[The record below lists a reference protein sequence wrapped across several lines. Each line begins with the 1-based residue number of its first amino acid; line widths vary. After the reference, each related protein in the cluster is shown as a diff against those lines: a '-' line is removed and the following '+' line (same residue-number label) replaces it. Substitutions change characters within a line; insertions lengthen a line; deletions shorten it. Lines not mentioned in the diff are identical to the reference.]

1 MAEATRAT
9 PVQNPLAAPREG
21 PEPVAYVSVV
31 PGAAASRDGY
41 FAVATAYS
49 APEDA
54 KIRELSQLVLR
65 LTSISLAVT
74 VLVFLAI
81 FAVNVSRGADVG
93 WALFNL
99 LFNSAIYAYVAWVG
113 VMGVRTKNAACCANA
128 DGSGCCC
135 ARAPGYLTVF
145 FGIYVFLATL
155 YGLYL
160 LTALLYRYW
169 LGVVIYLA
177 FMTLAGSTAAAAQRL
192 MAEIAAS
199 ELSHAPAIELARVPR
214 LQQQHIP
221 MVAAVPMDAP
231 REPAK
236 ADAASAAEAV

>member
-21 PEPVAYVSVV
+21 PEPVAYVSLV

-93 WALFNL
+93 WAVFNL

-113 VMGVRTKNAACCANA
+113 VRGVRTKNAACCANA
-128 DGSGCCC
+128 ECGSDGYPATCDYAC
-135 ARAPGYLTVF
+135 A
-145 FGIYVFLATL
+145 
-155 YGLYL
+155 
-160 LTALLYRYW
+160 
-169 LGVVIYLA
+169 LA
-177 FMTLAGSTAAAAQRL
+177 FVPFTVSHSMEFHILAHL
-192 MAEIAAS
+192 
-199 ELSHAPAIELARVPR
+199 VPFNS
-214 LQQQHIP
+214 I
-221 MVAAVPMDAP
+221 
-231 REPAK
+231 
-236 ADAASAAEAV
+236 